1 MEWIFSF
8 TTHSFC
14 MARAVVAECL
24 LPGQE
29 QKQHDS
35 YRNVPSHTSHGKNAY
50 CRFREKIVQPW
61 ESLKYLKPLA
71 VVATTTTIITI
82 RMTCFQMLLLF
93 LHQEDQDNVLHCHWE
108 TIPVAVSQFELAAW
122 SCCLIL
128 WSWTWTTERKN
139 TTSNHFSK
147 ADNTSETTMAL
158 TSLGYRKDK
167 VNVDQLDWATDNT
180 NNNHKPL
187 SSSSVD
193 NDMKEFLVNPLSK
206 VRSSS
211 ISSLNVWAP
220 SNNNNY
226 QQDWFTESASMVVSM
241 PTCISPMHLTFMSQ
255 EQQTHWAWQLMII
268 IWPFKLVQ
276 LLMF

>member
-1 MEWIFSF
+1 MSQATLLMEKMLIADFGRRL
-8 TTHSFC
+8 C
-14 MARAVVAECL
+14 
-24 LPGQE
+24 
-29 QKQHDS
+29 
-35 YRNVPSHTSHGKNAY
+35 SHGSHWSIWSHWRWWQQQPPSSPSGWHVSRCFY
-50 CRFREKIVQPW
+50 YSSTRRTRTMFFIVIGRPFQW
-61 ESLKYLKPLA
+61 QWTSLNCWLGHA
-71 VVATTTTIITI
+71 VW
-82 RMTCFQMLLLF
+82 LF
-93 LHQEDQDNVLHCHWE
+93 YHGLEQQKE
-108 TIPVAVSQFELAAW
+108 
-122 SCCLIL
+122 
-128 WSWTWTTERKN
+128 KN

-226 QQDWFTESASMVVSM
+226 QQDWFTESASMVVPM